1 VQVSQSL
8 ADLVYDSGSF
18 FLSEQGATVGMVFNL
33 MKKLATLQ
41 VLSHQEE
48 PFIVLESLVEFK
60 NVRVVKGLQQ

>member
-1 VQVSQSL
+1 
-8 ADLVYDSGSF
+8 
-18 FLSEQGATVGMVFNL
+18 MVFNL
-33 MKKLATLQ
+33 LKKLATLQ